1 MSDAMRSLLAAAV
14 LAALLGSTAAWA
26 EQRIFVIANNPDGY
40 GVDRCLASGA
50 RCGSAAAAAY
60 CRSQAFA
67 KALSFRRVEK
77 REITGAV
84 PPAGRGCRGGP
95 CEDFVAIECAR

>member
-1 MSDAMRSLLAAAV
+1 MRFLLATAL
-14 LAALLGSTAAWA
+14 LAALLGSTAAQA
-26 EQRIFVIANNPDGY
+26 EKRIFVIANNPDGY
-40 GVDRCLASGA
+40 GVDRCLATSA
-50 RCGSAAAAAY
+50 RCGSAAATAY

-84 PPAGRGCRGGP
+84 PAYGQACLGGP
-95 CEDFVAIECAR
+95 CEEFVAIECSR

>member
-1 MSDAMRSLLAAAV
+1 MSDTMRSLLATAV
-14 LAALLGSTAAWA
+14 LAALIGSTAARA
-26 EQRIFVIANNPDGY
+26 EKRIFVIANNPDGY
-40 GVDRCLASGA
+40 GVDRCLAASE
-50 RCGSAAAAAY
+50 RCGSAAASAY

-84 PPAGRGCRGGP
+84 PAYGHGCRGGP